1 MGPWTTPHTR
11 VIVLS
16 VEAVTVRSMG
26 TSRPVGRLKRKECTA
41 KKNTVNLVAGLSFFP
56 IVCFF
61 QTFSTLPLWSIFFF
75 FIQSSYLL
83 PIYLRR
89 AACFL
94 LLFFFIQWK
103 IHGNHDAF
111 SQYKSSSQQSGGK
124 KSFSLMV
131 MEAEFCKVQRTLQYY
146 NNSKW
151 RQDVLRVQPNGE
163 D

>member
-11 VIVLS
+11 VMVLS

-26 TSRPVGRLKRKECTA
+26 TSRPVWRLKRKECTA
-41 KKNTVNLVAGLSFFP
+41 KKKKHSQFCSRFIIFPYCLFFP
-56 IVCFF
+56 DVLHAPPMEDLFYFHSIQLFVANLPSLCGMFF
-61 QTFSTLPLWSIFFF
+61 
-75 FIQSSYLL
+75 
-83 PIYLRR
+83 
-89 AACFL
+89 

-131 MEAEFCKVQRTLQYY
+131 MEAEFCKVQRTLQY
-146 NNSKW
+146 
-151 RQDVLRVQPNGE
+151 
-163 D
+163 